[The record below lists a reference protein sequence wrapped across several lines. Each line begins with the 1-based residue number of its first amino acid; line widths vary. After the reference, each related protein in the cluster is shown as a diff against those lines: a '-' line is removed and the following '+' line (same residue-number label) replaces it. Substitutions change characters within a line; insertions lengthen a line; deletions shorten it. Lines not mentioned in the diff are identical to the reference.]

1 MMSAPK
7 RPSLPA
13 ILLAN
18 DLLDGEVVFWTGRAW
33 SPLPREAFVA
43 HDEDAA
49 GDLEQAAKAG
59 QNAQKVVDANL
70 VDVTVDEAGVATP
83 RHYREKIKTQGPT
96 TRRDLGKQAGLYNIA
111 PAGN

>member
-7 RPSLPA
+7 RPPLPA

-33 SPLPREAFVA
+33 SPLPLEALIA
-43 HDEDAA
+43 DDEEAA
-49 GDLEQAAKAG
+49 MELEQAAKAG
-59 QNAQKVVDANL
+59 QNAQKVVDAYL
-70 VDVTVDEAGVATP
+70 VDVAIDAAGVATP
-83 RHYREKIKTQGPT
+83 RHYREKIKTRGPT
-96 TRRDLGKQAGLYNIA
+96 TRRDLGKQAGLYNID